1 MVPTLCKSPMS
12 DSIDYASLK
21 ERLETHGQSHVFQFW
36 DELNTGQ
43 RTRLAAQI
51 HSIDLELLSKLVAG
65 EDKKQDFAAM
75 ASRATAPPAVK
86 FDGTGATW
94 TIAEAKEL
102 GDQALASGRV
112 AAVIVAGGQGT
123 RLGFD
128 QPKGM
133 FPIGPVSKRTLFE
146 IFADR
151 LRAIAKRYG
160 VHVPLYLMTSPA
172 THDETVAYW
181 SRNDFMGLPSNDV
194 YIFCQGTMPAVDAS
208 SGKLLLEE
216 KDCLALSPDGHGGTI
231 AALAKAGCLADA
243 ASRGVDLF
251 SYVQVDNPLVSL
263 CDANLLG
270 HHLMSGSEMTTQV
283 VRKRFATE
291 KVGNVVVIDGRVQII
306 EYSDLPDEAAQ
317 KCAESGDLLLWAGNI
332 AVHVLD
338 RSFLERAA
346 NWSDVLPFHRALKN
360 VPFIDNH
367 GNRVQPEKPNAIKY
381 ERFIFDLL
389 PHAENAFVVEALASE
404 AFAPVKNANGS
415 ATDTP
420 DHAMQGISDLHRGWL
435 NAAGVQV
442 PSHIRVEINPLFA
455 IDAQELKSKCQSG
468 EKITSDR
475 YFAT

>member
-1 MVPTLCKSPMS
+1 MT
-12 DSIDYASLK
+12 DSIDFASLTK
-21 ERLETHGQSHVFQFW
+21 RLEANGQAHVLQFW
-36 DELNTGQ
+36 DELNGAQ
-43 RTRLAAQI
+43 RLRLATQI
-51 HSIDLELLSKLVAG
+51 ESIDLELLAKLIAG
-65 EDKKQDFAAM
+65 EDEKPDFTAM
-75 ASRATAPPAVK
+75 ARRATAPPAVK
-86 FDGTGATW
+86 SDGTGATW
-94 TIAEAKEL
+94 TSAEAKEQ
-102 GDQALASGRV
+102 GEQALASGRV

-133 FPIGPVSKRTLFE
+133 FPIGPVSHRTLFA

-160 VHVPLYLMTSPA
+160 VSVPLYLMTSPA

-181 SRNDFMGLPSNDV
+181 SKNDYLGLQAEDV
-194 YIFCQGTMPAVDAS
+194 RIFCQGMMSAVDAVT
-208 SGKLLLEE
+208 GKLLLEE
-216 KDCLALSPDGHGGTI
+216 KDSLALSPDGHGGTV

-243 ASRGVDLF
+243 ASRGIDLL

-270 HHLMSGSEMTTQV
+270 HHVMSGSEMTTQV

-291 KVGNVVVIDGRVQII
+291 KVGNVLMVDGRVQII

-317 KCAESGDLLLWAGNI
+317 RCNESGDLMLWAGNI

-346 NWSDVLPFHRALKN
+346 NWSDALPFHRAFKN
-360 VPFIDNH
+360 VPYIDEH
-367 GNRVQPEKPNAIKY
+367 GNRVQPAKPNAIKF

-389 PHAENAFVVEALASE
+389 PHSENAFVVEALASE
-404 AFAPVKNANGS
+404 AFAPVKNANGA

-420 DHAMQGISDLHRGWL
+420 DHSMQAISDLHRGWL
-435 NAAGVQV
+435 EAAGVRV
-442 PSHIRVEINPLFA
+442 AAGIRVEINPLFA
-455 IDAQELKSKCQSG
+455 IDAQELRTKCNAGMQVNA
-468 EKITSDR
+468 DH
-475 YFAT
+475 YFS

>member
-1 MVPTLCKSPMS
+1 MT
-12 DSIDYASLK
+12 DSIDLASLTK
-21 ERLETHGQSHVFQFW
+21 RLEANGQAHVLQFW
-36 DELNTGQ
+36 DELNGAQ
-43 RTRLAAQI
+43 RLRLATQI
-51 HSIDLELLSKLVAG
+51 ESIDLELLAKLIAG
-65 EDKKQDFAAM
+65 EDEKPDFTAM
-75 ASRATAPPAVK
+75 ARRATAPPAVK
-86 FDGTGATW
+86 SDGTGATW
-94 TIAEAKEL
+94 TSAEAKEQ
-102 GDQALASGRV
+102 GEQALASGRV

-133 FPIGPVSKRTLFE
+133 FPIGPVSHRTLFA

-160 VHVPLYLMTSPA
+160 VSVPLYLMTSPA

-181 SRNDFMGLPSNDV
+181 SKNDYLGLQAEDV
-194 YIFCQGTMPAVDAS
+194 RIFCQGMMSAVDAVT
-208 SGKLLLEE
+208 GKLLLEE
-216 KDCLALSPDGHGGTI
+216 KDSLALSPDGHGGTV

-243 ASRGVDLF
+243 ASRGIDLL

-270 HHLMSGSEMTTQV
+270 HHVMSGSEMTTQV

-291 KVGNVVVIDGRVQII
+291 KVGNVLMVDGRVQII

-317 KCAESGDLLLWAGNI
+317 RCNESGDLMLWAGNI

-346 NWSDVLPFHRALKN
+346 NWSDALPFHRAFKN
-360 VPFIDNH
+360 VPYIDEH
-367 GNRVQPEKPNAIKY
+367 GNRVQPAKPNAIKF

-389 PHAENAFVVEALASE
+389 PHSENAFVVEALASE
-404 AFAPVKNANGS
+404 AFAPVKNANGA

-420 DHAMQGISDLHRGWL
+420 DHSMQAISDLHRGWL
-435 NAAGVQV
+435 EAAGVRV
-442 PSHIRVEINPLFA
+442 AAGIRVEINPLFA
-455 IDAQELKSKCQSG
+455 IDAQELRTKCNAGMQVNA
-468 EKITSDR
+468 DH
-475 YFAT
+475 YFS

>member
-1 MVPTLCKSPMS
+1 MT
-12 DSIDYASLK
+12 DSIDFASLTK
-21 ERLETHGQSHVFQFW
+21 RLEANGQVHVLQFW
-36 DELNTGQ
+36 DELNVAQ
-43 RTRLAAQI
+43 RVRLATQI
-51 HSIDLELLSKLVAG
+51 ECIDLELLAKLIAG
-65 EDKKQDFAAM
+65 EDEKPDFTAM
-75 ASRATAPPAVK
+75 ARRATAPPAVK
-86 FDGTGATW
+86 SDGTGATW
-94 TIAEAKEL
+94 TSAEAKEQ
-102 GDQALASGRV
+102 GEQALASGRV

-133 FPIGPVSKRTLFE
+133 FPIGPVSHRTLFA

-160 VHVPLYLMTSPA
+160 VSVPLYLMTSPA

-181 SRNDFMGLPSNDV
+181 SKNDYLGLQAEDV
-194 YIFCQGTMPAVDAS
+194 RIFCQGMMSAVDAVT
-208 SGKLLLEE
+208 GKLLLEE
-216 KDCLALSPDGHGGTI
+216 KDSLALSPDGHGGTV

-243 ASRGVDLF
+243 ASRGIDLL

-270 HHLMSGSEMTTQV
+270 HHVMSGSEMTTQV

-291 KVGNVVVIDGRVQII
+291 KVGNVLMVDGRVQII

-317 KCAESGDLLLWAGNI
+317 RCNESGDLMLWAGNI

-346 NWSDVLPFHRALKN
+346 NWSDALPFHRAFKN
-360 VPFIDNH
+360 VPYIDEH
-367 GNRVQPEKPNAIKY
+367 GNRVQPAKPNAIKF

-389 PHAENAFVVEALASE
+389 PHSENAFVVEALASE
-404 AFAPVKNANGS
+404 AFAPVKNANGA

-420 DHAMQGISDLHRGWL
+420 DHSMQAISDLHRGWL
-435 NAAGVQV
+435 EAAGVRV
-442 PSHIRVEINPLFA
+442 AAGIRVEINPLFA
-455 IDAQELKSKCQSG
+455 IDAQELRTKCNAGMQVNA
-468 EKITSDR
+468 DH
-475 YFAT
+475 YFS

>member
-1 MVPTLCKSPMS
+1 MT
-12 DSIDYASLK
+12 DSIDFASLTK
-21 ERLETHGQSHVFQFW
+21 RLEANGQAHVLQFW
-36 DELNTGQ
+36 DELNGAQ
-43 RTRLAAQI
+43 RVRLATQI
-51 HSIDLELLSKLVAG
+51 ESIDLELLAKLIAG
-65 EDKKQDFAAM
+65 EDEKPDFTAM
-75 ASRATAPPAVK
+75 ARRATAPPAVK
-86 FDGTGATW
+86 SDGTGATW
-94 TIAEAKEL
+94 TSAEAKEQ
-102 GDQALASGRV
+102 GEQALASGRV

-133 FPIGPVSKRTLFE
+133 FPIGPVSHRTLFA

-160 VHVPLYLMTSPA
+160 VSVPLYLMTSPA

-181 SRNDFMGLPSNDV
+181 SKNDYLGLQAEDV
-194 YIFCQGTMPAVDAS
+194 RIFCQGMMSAVDAVT
-208 SGKLLLEE
+208 GKLLLEE
-216 KDCLALSPDGHGGTI
+216 KDSLALSPDGHGGTV

-243 ASRGVDLF
+243 ASRGIDLL

-270 HHLMSGSEMTTQV
+270 HHVMSGSEMTTQV

-291 KVGNVVVIDGRVQII
+291 KVGNVLMVDGRVQII

-317 KCAESGDLLLWAGNI
+317 RCNESGDLMLWAGNI

-346 NWSDVLPFHRALKN
+346 NWSDALPFHRAFKN
-360 VPFIDNH
+360 VPYIDEH
-367 GNRVQPEKPNAIKY
+367 GNRVQPAKPNAIKF

-389 PHAENAFVVEALASE
+389 PHSENAFVVEALASE
-404 AFAPVKNANGS
+404 AFAPVKNANGA

-420 DHAMQGISDLHRGWL
+420 DHSMQAISDLHRGWL
-435 NAAGVQV
+435 EAAGVRV
-442 PSHIRVEINPLFA
+442 AAGIRVEINPLFA
-455 IDAQELKSKCQSG
+455 IDAQELRTKCNAGMQVNA
-468 EKITSDR
+468 DH
-475 YFAT
+475 YFS